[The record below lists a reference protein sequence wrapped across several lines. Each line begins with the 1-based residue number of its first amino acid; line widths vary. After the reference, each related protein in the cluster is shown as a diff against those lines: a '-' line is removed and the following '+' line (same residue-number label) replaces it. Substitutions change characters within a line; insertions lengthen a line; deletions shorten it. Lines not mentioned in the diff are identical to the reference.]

1 MYARRLI
8 SLNADIRAT
17 FLHDDCRIVYGQY
30 CQYSAERD
38 LNNLECHMNQ
48 TPGVQGAPIFFE
60 QTLAAPPFGND
71 LEATLALYGHNIAPM
86 KDEPPAQRITVA
98 IVEDD
103 PRIRKS
109 LMTILEQ
116 DEALECVGAFS
127 TAEEAILK
135 MPALKPKVIL
145 MDVMLPGM
153 NGVSCVKELG
163 GKMSGSNIIML
174 TAREDA
180 EVLFDSLAAG
190 ANGYLLKP
198 PRAAELLAAVHDVFA
213 GGAPMTSSIA
223 RKVVQ
228 HFKREEPTSKDVDK
242 LSPREIEVLDLLAKG
257 LAYKEA
263 AAQLGISYSTVHRH
277 VENIYRKLHVHSC
290 TQAVA
295 KYLGS

>member
-1 MYARRLI
+1 MGG
-8 SLNADIRAT
+8 LNVALMKAEP
-17 FLHDDCRIVYGQY
+17 
-30 CQYSAERD
+30 SAER
-38 LNNLECHMNQ
+38 
-48 TPGVQGAPIFFE
+48 
-60 QTLAAPPFGND
+60 
-71 LEATLALYGHNIAPM
+71 
-86 KDEPPAQRITVA
+86 ITVG

-109 LMTILEQ
+109 LHTIIEQ
-116 DEALECVGAFS
+116 DDALECICAFS

-135 MPALKPKVIL
+135 LPGLKPKVIL

-153 NGVSCVKELG
+153 SGVECVKALG
-163 GKMSGSNIIML
+163 GKLTDSSIIML

-228 HFKREEPTSKDVDK
+228 HFKREEPTRSEVDK
-242 LSPREIEVLDLLAKG
+242 LSARELEVLDLLSKG
-257 LAYKEA
+257 LAYKEVA
-263 AAQLGISYSTVHRH
+263 SQLGISYSTVHRH
-277 VENIYRKLHVHSC
+277 VENIYKKLHVHSC

-295 KYLGS
+295 KYLGA